1 MIGGT
6 TNGEPVGFT
15 LADGKIAR
23 WPKAAACSR
32 IWPFLA
38 LIWPQTRHFWPISA
52 QFALTLDYRRL

>member
-23 WPKAAACSR
+23 WPKTAAR
-32 IWPFLA
+32 PPNPPLLA